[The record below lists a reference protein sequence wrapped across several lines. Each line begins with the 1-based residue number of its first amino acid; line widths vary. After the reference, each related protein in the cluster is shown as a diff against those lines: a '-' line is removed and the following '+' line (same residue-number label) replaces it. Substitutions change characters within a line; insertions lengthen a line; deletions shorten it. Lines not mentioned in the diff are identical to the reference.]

1 MKIMVRDGKTYEV
14 RERITEIPYWTHYGT
29 REVQIHRSWDI
40 RECSGGQG
48 VGAARSPKGEDSA
61 P

>member
-1 MKIMVRDGKTYEV
+1 MKIVVRDGKTYEV
-14 RERITEIPYWTHYGT
+14 RERIREIAYWTPWG
-29 REVQIHRSWDI
+29 REIQ
-40 RECSGGQG
+40 RETIVDYLEWSGGQG